1 MFFFAVANA
10 KYENHAWIL
19 ICCIFFSVQIKDAV
33 NNSHRSHENVH
44 KSLLENL
51 SHTVRDTH
59 TRMRSKQISAVCT
72 ALAPYIFIEPL
83 SGVTHSLPSS
93 FCCIFLQF
101 MVRIENGRLQSQP
114 STKPNAVSTTTT
126 TFAINIKV
134 NCNWRRMCVAGFG
147 FSCNLRLVA
156 NSCNLPL
163 PVPACHASHVSHW
176 GRICHQPCG
185 GTQRR
190 LKNARITWP
199 LTELQ
204 KNYKIVFMLRL
215 FYSRF
220 NTVEKSGCCG
230 SVMKCV

>member
-1 MFFFAVANA
+1 MRSTIRIDHTKTCINLCWKISHTQSETHTLACEANKFLQFAQP
-10 KYENHAWIL
+10 WPL
-19 ICCIFFSVQIKDAV
+19 IYS
-33 NNSHRSHENVH
+33 
-44 KSLLENL
+44 L
-51 SHTVRDTH
+51 SHCRVLL
-59 TRMRSKQISAVCT
+59 T
-72 ALAPYIFIEPL
+72 AFPL
-83 SGVTHSLPSS
+83 RFVV
-93 FCCIFLQF
+93 FFLQF